1 MNIMKSP
8 ITVTTIETTEQT
20 FAAVMGITPE
30 RENAIDSLMDKC
42 HGETDT
48 YPDAIAYA
56 SGELLNVNELAYVCF
71 HLGAFAESQRS
82 KQELLSKLLE

>member
-1 MNIMKSP
+1 MKNP
-8 ITVTTIETTEQT
+8 VTVKTLETAEQT

-56 SGELLNVNELAYVCF
+56 SAQLRNANELAYVCF